1 MDPLRGQA
9 DFSILEKLSADPKKR
24 RRQGESRDVHERA
37 DRAAAAEALGYVSQ
51 PDDFDFD
58 EDAPSFIRNGRGARK
73 ERPRKTM
80 GAKSSKAKG
89 PKAYGE
95 KLARGRGGR
104 GKSGRR

>member
-1 MDPLRGQA
+1 MDLLT
-9 DFSILEKLSADPKKR
+9 DFEDHLLAFTHHD
-24 RRQGESRDVHERA
+24 DVEEISHRLNIIR